1 MNELTAT
8 LVDLVDT
15 PSVVGSEGRLCTALA
30 ERLLPTW
37 GMEGVNRIGNSLV
50 VGRRTGRPLLTLY
63 GHIDTV
69 PSQGQGKARIDG
81 DRLYGLGASDMKA
94 GVAVIVHLLE
104 DEAVR
109 KGPYDVVGVLYDK
122 EEGPAADNGLIEVL
136 ERVEWLASADFAV
149 VLEPTDLELQ
159 LGCQGVLNA
168 RVVFEGRGAHSARPW
183 LGENAVTKAGEWLA
197 SLHELPYRQVDI
209 DGLEFREVLSVTTA
223 HGGLANNVIP
233 ARFEVNLNY
242 RFPPNMTVADAE
254 EKLRAVAAPADGLEI
269 VDRAAPGLIPD
280 GNPHLER
287 LAVVSGAPRRSKQ
300 AWTDVARLTER
311 GVAAV
316 NYGPGETAQAHQA
329 DESVPLQNLV
339 TAYDVLS
346 RFATT

>member
-1 MNELTAT
+1 MR
-8 LVDLVDT
+8 
-15 PSVVGSEGRLCTALA
+15 SVVGSEGRLATAIA

-50 VGRRTGRPLLTLY
+50 VGRRTGRPLITLY

-69 PSQGQGKARIDG
+69 PEQGQGDARIEG
-81 DRLYGLGASDMKA
+81 DRLYGLGSSDMKA

-122 EEGPAADNGLIEVL
+122 EEGPASENGLIEVL
-136 ERVEWLASADFAV
+136 ERVQWLAAADFAV
-149 VLEPTDLELQ
+149 VLEPTDLALE

-168 RVVFEGRGAHSARPW
+168 RVAFEGRGAHSARPW

-197 SLHELPYRQVDI
+197 SLHERPYRPVTI
-209 DGLEFREVLSVTTA
+209 DGLEFREVMSVTKA
-223 HGGLANNVIP
+223 AGGVANNVVP

-242 RFPPNMTVADAE
+242 RFPPNLTLAEAE
-254 EKLRAVAAPADGLEI
+254 ERLRDVAAPADTVEI
-269 VDRAAPGLIPD
+269 VDRAAPGLVPEN
-280 GNPHLER
+280 NPHLER
-287 LAVVSGAPRRSKQ
+287 LSAVSGAPRRSKQ
-300 AWTDVARLTER
+300 AWTDVARLTAR

-329 DESVPLQNLV
+329 DESVPLANLA

-346 RFATT
+346 RFVTT